1 MCQYAFYKNGENK
14 LYCNI
19 NNQMCLYSKF
29 CSKQQK
35 YIHRE
40 GAENCYMAIEEQ
52 NRHIPDGAYYVRFV
66 LKGYAYV
73 EIGNSVK
80 MIKDTIGNI
89 KNYVYLRD
97 NNGEYEMSLTP
108 FTMTESNE
116 EKPKRQYNRKKK

>member
-1 MCQYAFYKNGENK
+1 
-14 LYCNI
+14 
-19 NNQMCLYSKF
+19 
-29 CSKQQK
+29 
-35 YIHRE
+35 
-40 GAENCYMAIEEQ
+40 MAIEEQ
-52 NRHIPDGAYYVRFV
+52 NRHIPNGAYYVRFV
-66 LKGYAYV
+66 RKGYVYV

-108 FTMTESNE
+108 FTMMESHE